1 MYGGTKTNAK
11 IIVRPDKITKI
22 YSQRAEK
29 AFRNELRIYKLAKA
43 KRVNFIPKLLD
54 YDEEKRTLVI
64 ANVGISLD
72 KLAKQ
77 RKVQTKTFLPE
88 IKKLYEQFRK
98 VFGMHHNDL
107 RYKNIVYNPKQKRFY
122 LIDFEFTSDSFT
134 NKNHQHILSRIGQRR
149 FKLFGTKKKS
159 KNKKRRRRR
168 THKGGNSP
176 ISQKQKAFNN
186 CKKEMTNK
194 ERLYNKYRTLFD
206 LEVADLP
213 NNEKCKKTKKK
224 YPNYQKM
231 FYLQS
236 KQPTS
241 TYNNILKIQKL
252 NNLPFKSELKSK
264 FIKARRKRIQRR
276 FPDFERGRARKYAKY
291 LESLTPIGR
300 YFIKARRK
308 RSEQARQAEQAQQA
322 ERALRAQKVAAEEE
336 RASKIEENAKPKS
349 NGARAFIKRRR
360 KIEEQRLYN

>member
-29 AFRNELRIYKLAKA
+29 AFKNELRIYKLAKA

-54 YDEEKRTLVI
+54 YDEEKRILVI

-88 IKKLYEQFRK
+88 IKNLYEKFRK

-159 KNKKRRRRR
+159 KNKKRRKR

-176 ISQKQKAFNN
+176 NVLEQKAFNN
-186 CKKEMTNK
+186 CKKEMANK
-194 ERLYNKYRTLFD
+194 ERLYNKYRTLFG

-213 NNEKCKKTKKK
+213 NNEKCKNTKKK
-224 YPNYQKM
+224 FPNYGKM
-231 FYLQS
+231 FNLQS
-236 KQPTS
+236 KQPTL
-241 TYNNILKIQKL
+241 TYNNILKIQRL

-264 FIKARRKRIQRR
+264 VKIRQKERKQTAATKIQKGFRDFLRRRR
-276 FPDFERGRARKYAKY
+276 E
-291 LESLTPIGR
+291 
-300 YFIKARRK
+300 
-308 RSEQARQAEQAQQA
+308 QAEQAEQDERSQQA
-322 ERALRAQKVAAEEE
+322 REIEEEE
-336 RASKIEENAKPKS
+336 RASRIEEEARPK
-349 NGARAFIKRRR
+349 NNRARAFIEARKRR
-360 KIEEQRLYN
+360 EEKSLYN